1 MQRYIFRRLVFM
13 VFVMIG
19 ISLVLFTVNYLLPGD
34 PAQVAAGWQAGPEQV
49 EAVRKRMGLD
59 KPAHIQY
66 LTYMRNLLRGDL
78 GTSILSR
85 RPVLSDIKSY
95 LPASLELVF
104 AAMLLNV
111 LIGFTLGV
119 FSALRPGRLVDTV
132 SRFFSTLGM
141 GMPLFW
147 VGLLGQLLLSYKLD
161 LLPFGGRLTPGVTP
175 PDTITGFYTID
186 SLLARDLPLFKDA
199 LVHMLMPA
207 AVLALPEA
215 AVTSRLM
222 RSSMLDVLLQD
233 YVRTARAK
241 GLRERRIVWVHALK
255 NALLVPLTMVGMQV
269 GWMLSGSLL
278 VESVFSWAGL
288 GFFAYHGIYMRD
300 FPVIM
305 GFTFVM
311 TIIFVFSNLLVD
323 ILYHYVDPRITY

>member
-1 MQRYIFRRLVFM
+1 MQRYILRRLLFL
-13 VFVMIG
+13 VFVLIG
-19 ISLVLFTVNYLLPGD
+19 ISLLLFIVNYLLPGD
-34 PAQVAAGWQAGPEQV
+34 PAEVAAGWQATPEQV
-49 EAVRKRMGLD
+49 EAIRKRMGLD

-66 LTYMRNLLRGDL
+66 LTYMQNLLRGDL

-85 RPVLSDIKSY
+85 RPVLSDIKTY
-95 LPASLELVF
+95 LPASLELVIS
-104 AAMLLNV
+104 AMLINV
-111 LIGFTLGV
+111 FLGV
-119 FSALRPGRLVDTV
+119 SLGVLSALRPGSLVDSV

-147 VGLLGQLLLSYKLD
+147 VGLLGQLVLSHNLD
-161 LLPFGGRLTPGVTP
+161 LLPFGGRLSPAVQP

-186 SLLARDLPLFKDA
+186 SLLAGDLVLFKDA
-199 LVHMLMPA
+199 LAHLVMPA
-207 AVLALPEA
+207 VILALPEA

-222 RSSMLDVLLQD
+222 RSSMLDVLLQE
-233 YVRTARAK
+233 YIVTARSK
-241 GLRERRIVWVHALK
+241 GLSERMVIWKHAFK

-278 VESVFSWAGL
+278 VESVFSWPGL

-305 GFTFVM
+305 GFTFIM
-311 TIIFVFSNLLVD
+311 TIIYVFSSLLVD
-323 ILYHYVDPRITY
+323 ILYHYIDPRITY